1 MDWALHDPNISQLL
15 TQSVPGPMARI
26 LERALG
32 FRQIASIYDELRKA
46 HIDRRLVGRLL
57 QTLAIETR
65 ISQKD
70 LDHIPRKGAVL
81 AVVNHP
87 SGILDGAVLAT
98 LLSSLRDDVRILA
111 SHLLCAIP
119 EIRDLVIPADVLGG
133 KAAALANASSLRKCV
148 RVLTGGGLLAAFP
161 AGEVSRFCWRKWSVA
176 DSAWNPATAAILRL
190 AQQRG
195 VEVAVVPV
203 YLDLSNSLLF
213 YAASL
218 LHPRLSTLLLGREL
232 LNKRGRAVEVR
243 IGSAIS
249 AEKILSLS
257 TAKERIEYLRW
268 RTYLLA
274 SRNTYKPR
282 TALSMCERRGGTCAP
297 VIDAVPS
304 ERMAEEIGALNP
316 ARRLAGNAGFSTYLA
331 KAAEIPSTLEEIGRL
346 REIAFRAAGEG
357 TGRVVDLD
365 EFDRHYFHLFV
376 WNEKKQE
383 VVGAYRLA
391 ATDRTSRLY
400 TATLFQYGREFL
412 DRLGPALELGRSF
425 VRVEYQRSFQPLL
438 LLWKGIGAYVAR
450 NPRYRVLFGPVSIS
464 NQYQPLSRRLIV
476 SFLERHAL
484 WAEFKSLVATR
495 NPFRHNSERNT
506 GLDLEDLAAVV
517 SDVDPGQGGIPVLLR
532 QYLRLGGK
540 LVGFNVDP
548 QFADVLDGLIVVDLA
563 KTDPKLV
570 ERYLGKAEARRL
582 ERLRPPEYSVSLD
595 MRRRE
600 RQAGNWKESLMAHG
614 KVDDF
619 ELVAARLG
627 RQFRVGRFLDV
638 GR

>member
-1 MDWALHDPNISQLL
+1 MDCALLNPYISGLIPR
-15 TQSVPGPMARI
+15 SVPRPLARI
-26 LERALG
+26 VEQALG
-32 FRQIASIYDELRKA
+32 LRQIASIYDELRQT
-46 HIDRRLVGRLL
+46 HTDRPLVGRLL
-57 QTLAIETR
+57 QSLAIETR

-81 AVVNHP
+81 VVVNHP
-87 SGILDGAVLAT
+87 SGLLDGAVLAT

-111 SHLLCAIP
+111 NHLLASIP
-119 EIRDLVIPADVLGG
+119 EIRGQLIPADVLSG
-133 KAAALANASSLRKCV
+133 KSAVSANASSIRKSV
-148 RVLTGGGLLAAFP
+148 RVLTDGGLLVAFP
-161 AGEVSRFCWRKWSVA
+161 AGEVSRLCWRKWSVT
-176 DSAWNPATAAILRL
+176 DSAWNPGSAALLRL

-195 VEVAVVPV
+195 VDISVVPI
-203 YLDLSNSLLF
+203 YLNVSNSF
-213 YAASL
+213 IFHAASL
-218 LHPRLSTLLLGREL
+218 LYPALSTLLLGREL

-257 TAKERIEYLRW
+257 TEKERIEYLRW

-274 SRNTYKPR
+274 SRETYKPR
-282 TALSMCERRGGTCAP
+282 TALPMCGHRDRSCVP

-304 ERMAEEIGALNP
+304 ERMAEEIAALAP
-316 ARRLAGNAGFSTYLA
+316 ARRLAENAEFSTYVA
-331 KAAEIPSTLEEIGRL
+331 KAVEIPSTLEEIGRL

-357 TGRVVDLD
+357 TGQVVDLD
-365 EFDRHYFHLFV
+365 EFDRHYLHLFV

-425 VRVEYQRSFQPLL
+425 VRVEYQRSFQALL

-484 WAEFKSLVATR
+484 RAEFKGVVAAR
-495 NPFRHNSERNT
+495 NPFRHNSERHT
-506 GLDLEDLAAVV
+506 GLDLEDLSAVV
-517 SDVDPGQGGIPVLLR
+517 SDLDPGQGGVPVLLR

-540 LVGFNVDP
+540 LVGFNVDH

-570 ERYLGKAEARRL
+570 ERYLGKAKARRD
-582 ERLRPPEYSVSLD
+582 PPQPAGYSVPQGSSTHGFD
-595 MRRRE
+595 EKGRRRAE
-600 RQAGNWKESLMAHG
+600 GNACGTRW
-614 KVDDF
+614 
-619 ELVAARLG
+619 
-627 RQFRVGRFLDV
+627 
-638 GR
+638 